1 MPLRYYYSD
10 TYKSTYMVKK
20 YKKKE
25 KTIDDFEKTSE
36 RLREIMS
43 DGNLS

>member
-1 MPLRYYYSD
+1 
-10 TYKSTYMVKK
+10 MVKK

-36 RLREIMS
+36 RLHEIKS
-43 DGNLS
+43 GGNLS